1 MYNII
6 NEIKVKHI
14 YTPRGS
20 MFNIIKLMFGIFTK
34 LIECCISNFGSIKDI
49 YQTLDQS
56 NV

>member
-34 LIECCISNFGSIKDI
+34 YQHQSKI

-56 NV
+56 KICIKL

>member
-20 MFNIIKLMFGIFTK
+20 MFDIIILMFGIFTK
-34 LIECCISNFGSIKDI
+34 LIECYISNIGSIKDM
-49 YQTLDQS
+49 S
-56 NV
+56 NNENIIS